1 MTIARCFQVAGERAL
16 LYRLLLYILI
26 LVSGVRCCV
35 FFNLHVRFH
44 GLWVITARVH
54 IQTVCT
60 EEYEKLPS
68 RPSSA
73 LAQAKHEHS
82 VNSDAL
88 PNPIEARNPAPKA
101 RTTGLHAHI
110 AFYYLSEIRG
120 SRILYYRRQE

>member
-1 MTIARCFQVAGERAL
+1 MGYYCKSTYPDC
-16 LYRLLLYILI
+16 LYR
-26 LVSGVRCCV
+26 GVRE
-35 FFNLHVRFH
+35 
-44 GLWVITARVH
+44 TPKS
-54 IQTVCT
+54 TVKCT
-60 EEYEKLPS
+60 V
-68 RPSSA
+68 
-73 LAQAKHEHS
+73 AQAKHEHS